1 MQMQFP
7 SPPHLSQYELETPC
21 SGRDKSSKWTNM
33 FPGVEDVPGCIVT
46 VYAIMHNGS
55 SIQLVRDLVQQSV
68 SPVSLD
74 KDWLLEVR
82 RLSIAANTRDGS

>member
-1 MQMQFP
+1 MQFP
-7 SPPHLSQYELETPC
+7 LPPHLSQYELETPC

-55 SIQLVRDLVQQSV
+55 
-68 SPVSLD
+68 
-74 KDWLLEVR
+74 
-82 RLSIAANTRDGS
+82 